1 MRYLLV
7 TYVKKANGQID
18 EQVGAS
24 RNLKERDIR
33 TCNVILDFKEQKVER
48 AYINGKQI
56 DTDWDR
62 MQQYYNQIYPALI
75 GDLRRDNGLPELS
88 SEEPQTDT
96 TSEPQ

>member
-33 TCNVILDFKEQKVER
+33 TCNVILDFKEQKVEK
-48 AYINGKQI
+48 AFINGQ
-56 DTDWDR
+56 
-62 MQQYYNQIYPALI
+62 
-75 GDLRRDNGLPELS
+75 
-88 SEEPQTDT
+88 
-96 TSEPQ
+96 

>member
-24 RNLKERDIR
+24 RNLKERDLR

-56 DTDWDR
+56 DTTWD
-62 MQQYYNQIYPALI
+62 MIQDYYSQVYPALI
-75 GDLRRDNGLPELS
+75 DDLRRDNGLPSL
-88 SEEPQTDT
+88 EPVEIT
-96 TSEPQ
+96 EPPLQ